1 VIINSRNP
9 LFPSIRISTTH
20 ELDLVQYSEENTKKG
35 IDKRGSMLSI
45 LEDLENKHPN
55 AVYGYSSDLAE
66 LWVSDKEGFINC
78 MVIEK
83 SS

>member
-1 VIINSRNP
+1 
-9 LFPSIRISTTH
+9 
-20 ELDLVQYSEENTKKG
+20 
-35 IDKRGSMLSI
+35 MLSI